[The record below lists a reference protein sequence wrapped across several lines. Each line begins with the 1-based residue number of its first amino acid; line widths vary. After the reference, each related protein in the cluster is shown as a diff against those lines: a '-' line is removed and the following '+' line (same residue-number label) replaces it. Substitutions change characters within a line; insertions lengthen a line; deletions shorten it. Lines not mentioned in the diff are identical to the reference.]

1 MCWIGLAGNAEGK
14 VRQGEERWV
23 LVTNERVALFG
34 LFSSIAGISDVS
46 RSVRA
51 KLDRFPIAWHGI
63 GSGEP

>member
-1 MCWIGLAGNAEGK
+1 